1 MQIQQSTEM
10 TLPLWG
16 LCLLIIWTMFL
27 VVLLI
32 TKRVQHLTAGGSPA
46 DFGDST
52 DNKLLWR
59 LYRAQANCA
68 ENLPL
73 YIGAIFLLEVRNVS
87 NSVVDSLAVTY
98 IIFRIAHSLIHIF
111 GFDPKYR
118 VACLGVQF
126 LCLLGLII
134 YAIM

>member
-1 MQIQQSTEM
+1 M

-16 LCLLIIWTMFL
+16 LWVFIIWTILL

-32 TKRVQHLTAGGSPA
+32 AKRVQHLMTGGSPA
-46 DFGDST
+46 DFGDPT
-52 DNKLLWR
+52 DNTLLWR
-59 LYRAQANCA
+59 LYRAQVNCA

-73 YIGAIFLLEVRNVS
+73 YAGAIFILEVRNVT

-126 LCLLGLII
+126 LCLLGLLI
-134 YAIM
+134 YGVI